1 MPVLKLGFVGIRSD
15 RLHEI
20 VALFRDVIGVPVTSS
35 LSDLIEQNL
44 SGDDRRRSAL

>member
-1 MPVLKLGFVGIRSD
+1 LNSESGIPNP
-15 RLHEI
+15 
-20 VALFRDVIGVPVTSS
+20 PVTLSASS